1 MLTCL
6 FAGIVMIFYCDTSRT
21 AYSVSQGLAQ
31 YFNVDYIKIDE
42 IFDIS
47 INISDLFIL
56 LIPVFGEE
64 ELNSSWLSFLENYK
78 SIFKEKNIIIFSFGV
93 YDEFINLDSVFVKQI
108 KFILG
113 LSCNDINFY
122 PLKISRYSLDLDLIK
137 QYIAEYHVL
146 EQSQI
151 DFQKIIMKLESK
163 AKCSVLLN
171 DKENLDLTSSYNGFT
186 NLLDEW
192 EFDEKA
198 VMLESLLSLSSRINF
213 TCNRTNLEHFK
224 FDHIFSNLQ
233 KMYFK
238 SCQLFDTPNL
248 QGFKELDVINF
259 SANLISTLDFCK
271 FPKRLKRVNF
281 SKNKIHSLVVEQS
294 STYRDLESLALFNN
308 KISEFSWLSNMKN
321 LKYLN
326 LGMNPINVF
335 PREILK
341 LKSLEYINLALT
353 EIHDIP
359 SEILD
364 MKSLK
369 VLDVKYCSHIDLDDS
384 IFQRLKDKGVEIIC

>member
-1 MLTCL
+1 ML
-6 FAGIVMIFYCDTSRT
+6 FYCNISRT
-21 AYSVSQGLAQ
+21 ACSISQDLAQ
-31 YFNVDYIKIDE
+31 YFNINSIKIDE
-42 IFDIS
+42 TFDVS
-47 INISDLFIL
+47 THISDLIIL
-56 LIPVFGEE
+56 LIPMFGEE
-64 ELNSSWLSFLENYK
+64 ELNHHWLSFLESYK
-78 SIFKEKNIIIFSFGV
+78 SFFKEKNIIVFSFGV

-137 QYIAEYHVL
+137 QYITEYHVL
-146 EQSQI
+146 EQSQV
-151 DFQKIIMKLESK
+151 DFQKIIITLENK

-192 EFDEKA
+192 AFDERV

-224 FDHIFSNLQ
+224 FDNLCSNLQ

-238 SCQLFDTPNL
+238 SCHLFDTPNL
-248 QGFKELDVINF
+248 QGFKKLDVANF
-259 SANLISTLDFCK
+259 SANLITTLDFCK
-271 FPKRLKRVNF
+271 FPNGLKRVNF
-281 SKNKIHSLVVEQS
+281 SKNKIHTLIIEQGS
-294 STYRDLESLALFNN
+294 IYGNLESLALFNN
-308 KISEFSWLSNMKN
+308 NISEFSWLSNMKN

-335 PREILK
+335 PREILE

-359 SEILD
+359 NEILD

-369 VLDVKYCSHIDLDDS
+369 VLDVKHCSHIDLEDS
-384 IFQRLKDKGVEIIC
+384 IFQRLTDKGVEIIC